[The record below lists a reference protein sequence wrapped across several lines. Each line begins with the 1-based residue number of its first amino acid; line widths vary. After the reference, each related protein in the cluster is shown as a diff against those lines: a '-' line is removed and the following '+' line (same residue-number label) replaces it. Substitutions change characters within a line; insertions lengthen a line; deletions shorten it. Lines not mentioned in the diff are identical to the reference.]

1 MHDENAWFCMTVQGD
16 NEPQWLRWSRQ
27 LMALAQN
34 GLTYSNSPYD
44 VERYEAVRRIAAEMM
59 ADRTGTDQE
68 RIVSLFAGESGYAT
82 PKVDVRGVVFR
93 DDAILLV
100 KEREDGGWTLP
111 GGWADV
117 NESPREAVEREVV
130 EESGYQVRATKLL
143 ALLDRAKHPHV
154 PPFPFHIYKV
164 FILCDLIGGEAAAS
178 KETEAVGF
186 FRENEI
192 PELSVAR
199 TTPGQLAR
207 LFEHR
212 RRPDLAPDFD

>member
-1 MHDENAWFCMTVQGD
+1 MIQDGT
-16 NEPQWLRWSRQ
+16 EPQWLRWSRQ
-27 LMALAQN
+27 LMAIAQN
-34 GLTYSNSPYD
+34 GLTYANSSYD
-44 VERYEAVRRIAAEMM
+44 VERYEAVRNIAAEMM
-59 ADRTGTDQE
+59 ADHSGTDQE
-68 RIVSLFAGESGYAT
+68 RIVNLFARESGYAT

-130 EESGYQVRATKLL
+130 EESGYRVRATKLL
-143 ALLDRAKHPHV
+143 AVLDRAKHPHV

-164 FILCDLIGGEAAAS
+164 FILCELVGGDAAAS

-186 FRENEI
+186 FQENDI

-199 TTPGQLAR
+199 TTPNQLAR

>member
-1 MHDENAWFCMTVQGD
+1 MMVQDGS
-16 NEPQWLRWSRQ
+16 EPQWLRWSRQ
-27 LMALAQN
+27 LMAIAQN
-34 GLTYSNSPYD
+34 GLTYTDSPYD
-44 VERYEAVRRIAAEMM
+44 VERYEAVRNIAAEMM
-59 ADRTGTDQE
+59 ADRSGTDQE
-68 RIVSLFAGESGYAT
+68 RIVSLFARESGYAT

-93 DDAILLV
+93 DDTILLV

-143 ALLDRAKHPHV
+143 AVLDRAKHPHV

-178 KETEAVGF
+178 KETEEVGF
-186 FRENEI
+186 FRENDI

-199 TTPGQLAR
+199 TTPSQLAR
-207 LFEHR
+207 LFEHH

>member
-1 MHDENAWFCMTVQGD
+1 MTDGS
-16 NEPQWLRWSRQ
+16 EPQWLRWSRQ
-27 LMALAQN
+27 LMAIAQN

-44 VERYEAVRRIAAEMM
+44 VERYEAVRRVAAEMM
-59 ADRTGTDQE
+59 ADHTGTAPE
-68 RIVSLFAGESGYAT
+68 RIVSLFARESGYAT
-82 PKVDVRGVVFR
+82 PKVVVRGVVFR
-93 DDAILLV
+93 DDAILLA

-130 EESGYQVRATKLL
+130 EESGYRVRAAKLL

-164 FILCDLIGGEAAAS
+164 FILCDLIGGETAAS
-178 KETEAVGF
+178 QETEDVGF
-186 FRENEI
+186 FPENAI

-199 TTPGQLAR
+199 TTAGQIAR
-207 LFEHR
+207 LFKHH
-212 RRPDLAPDFD
+212 RRPDLAADFD

>member
-1 MHDENAWFCMTVQGD
+1 MTVQGG
-16 NEPQWLRWSRQ
+16 NEPRWLRWSRQ
-27 LMALAQN
+27 LMAIAQN

-44 VERYEAVRRIAAEMM
+44 VERYEAVRGIAAEMM

-68 RIVSLFAGESGYAT
+68 RIVRLFAQQSGYAT

-100 KEREDGGWTLP
+100 KECEDGGWTLP

-130 EESGYQVRATKLL
+130 KESGYEVRATKLL
-143 ALLDRAKHPHV
+143 AVLDRAKHPHV

-164 FILCDLIGGEAAAS
+164 FILCDLIGGEAC
-178 KETEAVGF
+178 GQ
-186 FRENEI
+186 
-192 PELSVAR
+192 
-199 TTPGQLAR
+199 PGDGGSGVFPR
-207 LFEHR
+207 KR
-212 RRPDLAPDFD
+212 NP

>member
-1 MHDENAWFCMTVQGD
+1 MIQDGT
-16 NEPQWLRWSRQ
+16 EPQWLRWSRQ
-27 LMALAQN
+27 LMAIAQN
-34 GLTYSNSPYD
+34 GLTYANSSYD
-44 VERYEAVRRIAAEMM
+44 VERYEAVRNIAAEMM
-59 ADRTGTDQE
+59 ADHSGTDQE
-68 RIVSLFAGESGYAT
+68 RIVNLFARESGYAT

-130 EESGYQVRATKLL
+130 EESGYEVRATKLL
-143 ALLDRAKHPHV
+143 AVLDRAKHPHV

-178 KETEAVGF
+178 KETEEVGF
-186 FRENEI
+186 FRENDT

-199 TTPGQLAR
+199 TTPNQLAR
-207 LFEHR
+207 LFEHHR
-212 RRPDLAPDFD
+212 QPHLAPDFD